1 MILSKRFT
9 IHKTK
14 YSRICIVEKLKYV
27 FGTSLI
33 YTHTCNV
40 HSFVFQN
47 KVQIELTLYTSR
59 HRWHETCVNNFEFI
73 LQKCTIDESIQKSSK
88 KIHEPKPNQV
98 VKSKPRKSC
107 GYQED
112 KIVREKKSCQFSGS
126 SGWNIHQRCSS
137 SKTKSA
143 PVMNFAPRD

>member
-1 MILSKRFT
+1 MDDFFAVLGYIYIYQDYTIRNLNQQYYMSHALFRCFVLQRIFAVFDTFKKVH

-59 HRWHETCVNNFEFI
+59 HR
-73 LQKCTIDESIQKSSK
+73 
-88 KIHEPKPNQV
+88 
-98 VKSKPRKSC
+98 
-107 GYQED
+107 
-112 KIVREKKSCQFSGS
+112 
-126 SGWNIHQRCSS
+126 
-137 SKTKSA
+137 
-143 PVMNFAPRD
+143 

>member
-1 MILSKRFT
+1 MDDFFAVLGYIYIYQDYTIRNLNQQYYVSHALFRCFVLQRSFAVFDTFKKVH

-27 FGTSLI
+27 FGTSWI

-73 LQKCTIDESIQKSSK
+73 LQKCTIDESKQKSSK
-88 KIHEPKPNQV
+88 KIHEPKPIQL

-107 GYQED
+107 G
-112 KIVREKKSCQFSGS
+112 
-126 SGWNIHQRCSS
+126 
-137 SKTKSA
+137 
-143 PVMNFAPRD
+143 